1 MVVLTT
7 GAVEGGREVGFS
19 RRVVGESGV
28 VWATVVI
35 TSAEVEVASAGE
47 NVVCESESEAGG
59 RGELI
64 ATEVVSRSSGVS
76 VAGK

>member
-7 GAVEGGREVGFS
+7 VVVGGGREVGFS

-35 TSAEVEVASAGE
+35 TSAEVESASAGE
-47 NVVCESESEAGG
+47 NVVCESEA
-59 RGELI
+59 R
-64 ATEVVSRSSGVS
+64 EVVSESSGVS